1 MDFKNLPINGIK
13 KNKKNKQKN
22 ISINQ
27 GKEGICFLFYFF
39 LISIMHNIYGIKYIV
54 IDSESI

>member
-13 KNKKNKQKN
+13 KNKNKQKN